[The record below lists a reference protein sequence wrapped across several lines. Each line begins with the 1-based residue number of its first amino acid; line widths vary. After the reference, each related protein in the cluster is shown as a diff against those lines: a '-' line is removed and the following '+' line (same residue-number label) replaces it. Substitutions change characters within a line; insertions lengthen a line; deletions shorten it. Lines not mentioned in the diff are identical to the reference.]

1 MTMRFSN
8 AKLEFVTEKS
18 QSKVDDYCFILRGDL
33 NKLEMSLIP
42 NKKHP
47 LSLSDPF
54 HAGEKGSS
62 KLLDSS
68 RVLILRCVACD
79 FEYVQDV
86 PSILTFDRRYLQKT
100 ETGELIENEKEPQ
113 WSLALNCNK
122 HTVLNY
128 GPWYDRQREYL
139 WKYFFPATYEELE
152 PHPEPTLNE
161 RRQTSKFDF
170 VVKFNDPNT
179 ELNVLF
185 GSNTCYDPASFFQ
198 NLNGNPNAANARD
211 YNENIKN
218 LLLNEKKM
226 VCFCFFCH

>member
-1 MTMRFSN
+1 M
-8 AKLEFVTEKS
+8 
-18 QSKVDDYCFILRGDL
+18 DDYCFILRGDL
-33 NKLEMSLIP
+33 NKLEASLIP
-42 NKKHP
+42 NKKHH
-47 LSLSDPF
+47 LTAADPF
-54 HAGEKGSS
+54 HVWTPEKGSSSS
-62 KLLDSS
+62 KLLDSQ
-68 RVLILRCVACD
+68 RILILRCVACD

-100 ETGELIENEKEPQ
+100 ESGELIENEKEPQ

-128 GPWYDRQREYL
+128 GPWYDRQREIL
-139 WKYFFPATYEELE
+139 WKYFFPPVYEELE

-170 VVKFNDPNT
+170 ALKFNDPNT

-185 GSNTCYDPASFFQ
+185 GSNTCYDPAGFFQ
-198 NLNGNPNAANARD
+198 NLNGNPNAANGAKET
-211 YNENIKN
+211 NENIKN

-226 VCFCFFCH
+226 VII